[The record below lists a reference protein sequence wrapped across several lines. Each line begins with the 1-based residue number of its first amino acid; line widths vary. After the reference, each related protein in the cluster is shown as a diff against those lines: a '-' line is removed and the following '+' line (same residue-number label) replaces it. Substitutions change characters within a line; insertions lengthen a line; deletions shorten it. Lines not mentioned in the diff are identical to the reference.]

1 MLKLTQEKKKKK
13 KKRNQIS
20 TITHNSY
27 PFSMG
32 EENKYEKIEQDKNSL
47 KKKA

>member
-1 MLKLTQEKKKKK
+1 MLKLTQEKKKKKK

-32 EENKYEKIEQDKNSL
+32 EENKYEDRRQEFFL
-47 KKKA
+47 KK